1 MFYSF
6 LFRINPPPKYSYAN
20 RTFQMSQDFLFP
32 LVYFFLP
39 LCILKKVIMKNKGT

>member
-6 LFRINPPPKYSYAN
+6 LLRINPPPVYSYAN
-20 RTFQMSQDFLFP
+20 STFQMSQEFLFP
-32 LVYFFLP
+32 LVYFFLL